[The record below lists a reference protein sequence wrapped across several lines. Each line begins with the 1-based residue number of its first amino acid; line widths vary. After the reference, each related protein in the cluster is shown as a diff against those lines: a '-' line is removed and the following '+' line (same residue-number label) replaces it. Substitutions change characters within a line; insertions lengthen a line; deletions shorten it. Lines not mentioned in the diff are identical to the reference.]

1 MKAAY
6 PLKAYISMP
15 SSGCIFVSSPTR
27 ISDCFPNSTSAG
39 FDSVCKLTVNDSRL
53 MNRTSRRTEDGKL
66 IQLTENY
73 VTAM

>member
-1 MKAAY
+1 
-6 PLKAYISMP
+6 
-15 SSGCIFVSSPTR
+15 VSSPTR